1 MEKRNR
7 RSPFGDDFFNIGFGD
22 MDEIFGRMRED
33 MEKMMERGMS
43 SLSEQDIE
51 KLSRNPNARVHG
63 FSIRVGPDGK
73 PVVREFGN
81 MKGGAVTEA
90 GDGTANHSRPGASEP
105 GSSREE
111 GAGNRKPSSDER
123 EPLVD
128 VLEGKDNVVVVAEV
142 PGVSEHDISLKFQK
156 DGSLE
161 ISAPSGERKY
171 FKRLELP
178 KGVAHE
184 KMKRSYKNGV
194 LELVFPR
201 R

>member
-22 MDEIFGRMRED
+22 MDEIFERMRED
-33 MEKMMERGMS
+33 MERMMEQSVS

-81 MKGGAVTEA
+81 MKGGAVIEA
-90 GDGTANHSRPGASEP
+90 GEEKAQPRASETKKSERP
-105 GSSREE
+105 
-111 GAGNRKPSSDER
+111 PDER

-142 PGVSEHDISLKFQK
+142 PGVSEHDIKVDVSRS
-156 DGSLE
+156 SLE
-161 ISAPSGERKY
+161 ISAPSGERRYYK
-171 FKRLELP
+171 KLELP
-178 KGVAHE
+178 KGIAPE
-184 KMKRSYKNGV
+184 KMKKSYKNGV

-201 R
+201 K